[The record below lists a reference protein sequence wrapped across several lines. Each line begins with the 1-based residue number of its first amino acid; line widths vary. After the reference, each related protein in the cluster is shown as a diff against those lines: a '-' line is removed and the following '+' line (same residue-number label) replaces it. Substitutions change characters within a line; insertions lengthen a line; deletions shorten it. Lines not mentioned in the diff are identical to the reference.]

1 MKKKSENME
10 TLGFLVLCS
19 VMFSH
24 CVQAQPSCRNNCGR
38 QLGSCS
44 CSSSCQ
50 YYGSC
55 CYDYYSQPSC
65 RNNCGRHLGS
75 CSCSSSCRN
84 YGNCCY
90 DYYCQPSCRYNCG
103 RHLGSC
109 SCSSSCQYYGSCCND
124 YYSRPSCR
132 NNCGRHLG
140 SCSCSSSC
148 RNYGNCCYDYYCQPS
163 CRYNCG
169 SHLGSCS
176 CSSSCQYYG
185 GSCCYDYYS
194 QPSCRNNCGRHL
206 GSCSCSSSC
215 RNYGNCCY
223 DYYCQPSCRYNC
235 GSHLGSCSCS
245 SSCRYYGSCC
255 NDYYCNGDA
264 QPLAGHPCGG
274 SLSSSGS
281 FASPGYPGHYQ
292 NNHYCV
298 WQLSASTNHR
308 IYLSI
313 TNLHNSLLKLVNYVV
328 KKLLS
333 AMTLEWMICCASR
346 LENCCHCD
354 WVAVYDGPSVNY
366 PLLGKLCEG
375 NNTWSSFQSSSR
387 YLTVVFRTDGSVVDN
402 GFNADFSSSL
412 TPASGRVGCSA
423 DNMTIVIQKSYLNSV
438 GYNGEDLY
446 LDDPYCRPHISAY
459 QVTFNFPVN
468 NCGTSRTFE
477 NGTVVYRNALHAG
490 LSNQSVITHQTP
502 LKWNVVCRM
511 DTTVQIMYVARAQ
524 DQSTIAGTGRF
535 NGTMAFYTSSNF
547 YYMVTQVPYV
557 VTLNQYMYVQV
568 SLSGRNS
575 NLVLFLDTCVASP
588 SRYDFNSKTY
598 DLVRNGCP
606 RDSSYYAYTSGTQ
619 SYARFRFRAF
629 QFLRAHES
637 VYLQCKV
644 VICPATDYNSRCR
657 RGCIGRKARALRASE
672 DDHTLVLGPVTLQD
686 PQSQEDKESAEE
698 EVELKKSID
707 V

>member
-1 MKKKSENME
+1 MASVANPCSNILCNHLSVENCGGRLYSTEGHFTNPYYPDKYPSNME
-10 TLGFLVLCS
+10 IIYIIISLFPSSTLLSLQLWERPGKLFLLLLLSILWQIETISPC
-19 VMFSH
+19 FP
-24 CVQAQPSCRNNCGR
+24 A
-38 QLGSCS
+38 
-44 CSSSCQ
+44 
-50 YYGSC
+50 
-55 CYDYYSQPSC
+55 QPSC

-75 CSCSSSCRN
+75 CSCSSSCRYN
-84 YGNCCY
+84 GNCCY
-90 DYYCQPSCRYNCG
+90 DYYCNETISPCF
-103 RHLGSC
+103 
-109 SCSSSCQYYGSCCND
+109 
-124 YYSRPSCR
+124 PA
-132 NNCGRHLG
+132 
-140 SCSCSSSC
+140 
-148 RNYGNCCYDYYCQPS
+148 
-163 CRYNCG
+163 
-169 SHLGSCS
+169 
-176 CSSSCQYYG
+176 
-185 GSCCYDYYS
+185 

-215 RNYGNCCY
+215 RYNGNCCY
-223 DYYCQPSCRYNC
+223 DYYCNETISPCFPAQPSCRYNC
-235 GSHLGSCSCS
+235 GRDLGSCSCS
-245 SSCRYYGSCC
+245 SSCRYYGRCC
-255 NDYYCNGDA
+255 YDYYCNETISPCFPA
-264 QPLAGHPCGG
+264 QPSCRYNCGRDLGSCSCSSSCRYYGNCCYDYYSQCQSTTERPMYTTGHPCGG

-298 WQLSASTNHR
+298 WQLTALNNHR

-313 TNLHNSLLKLVNYVV
+313 TNLQ
-328 KKLLS
+328 
-333 AMTLEWMICCASR
+333 
-346 LENCCHCD
+346 LENCCGCD

-375 NNTWSSFQSSSR
+375 NTTSSFQSSSR
-387 YLTVVFRTDGSVVDN
+387 YLTVVFRTDSSVVDN
-402 GFNADFSSSL
+402 GFNAFFSSSL
-412 TPASGRVGCSA
+412 TLATGRVGCSA
-423 DNMTIVIQKSYLNSV
+423 DNMTIVIQKSYLNSL
-438 GYNGEDLY
+438 GYNGEELY

-468 NCGTSRTFE
+468 YCGTSRTFE
-477 NGTVVYRNALHAG
+477 NGTVVYRNALRAG

-511 DTTVQIMYVARAQ
+511 EPDTTVQVMYVARAQ
-524 DQSTIAGTGRF
+524 NQSTIAGTGRF
-535 NGTMAFYTSSNF
+535 NGSMAFYTSSNF

-606 RDSSYYAYTSGTQ
+606 RDSSYYAYSSGTQ

-657 RGCIGRKARALRASE
+657 RGCNGRKARALRATE